1 MQTDFIDLRGIC
13 QFCLSRIYTRQ
24 HAIFYKGDILK
35 LRPLNFANYWRPLIV
50 CFKGRYGINRE
61 GSPICLT
68 NQICIPQVSVSPT
81 PLLWEEVL
89 WAYLMSIPGLFFFIL
104 WSTLTNVDIFS
115 TTTNLNFR
123 YSDLATKIRPIFH
136 FLFDTTYLVASNYK
150 KKMCQILWP
159 SQKVWNLPCLVNIV

>member
-61 GSPICLT
+61 ESPVCLT

-89 WAYLMSIPGLFFFIL
+89 WAYVMSIPGLFFFVIYFDKC
-104 WSTLTNVDIFS
+104 W
-115 TTTNLNFR
+115 
-123 YSDLATKIRPIFH
+123 H
-136 FLFDTTYLVASNYK
+136 FTVVEWVE
-150 KKMCQILWP
+150 I
-159 SQKVWNLPCLVNIV
+159 SQKIFVRFFASRMLVRS

>member
-1 MQTDFIDLRGIC
+1 MPFLFVSKVGGDGNKISVYMQIRVAKTKILTTQPTQILHMQTDFIDLRGIC

-61 GSPICLT
+61 GSPVCLT

-81 PLLWEEVL
+81 PWTSLVGGGIMGLSNVNPRFIFFLFCDLLWQMLTFSVL
-89 WAYLMSIPGLFFFIL
+89 
-104 WSTLTNVDIFS
+104 
-115 TTTNLNFR
+115 
-123 YSDLATKIRPIFH
+123 RP
-136 FLFDTTYLVASNYK
+136 T
-150 KKMCQILWP
+150 
-159 SQKVWNLPCLVNIV
+159 

>member
-61 GSPICLT
+61 GSPVCLT

-89 WAYLMSIPGLFFFIL
+89 WAYLMSIPGLFIFL

-150 KKMCQILWP
+150 RKMCIIL
-159 SQKVWNLPCLVNIV
+159 